1 MSPFGQQGEAGWWRQ
16 QAFSAFE
23 IIFLLRGDEA
33 VLTVL
38 SIIINI
44 LKRIVS

>member
-33 VLTVL
+33 VTVL
-38 SIIINI
+38 SIIIYI
-44 LKRIVS
+44 EAYRIVS

>member
-23 IIFLLRGDEA
+23 IIFLLRGERSCNS
-33 VLTVL
+33 VVNHK
-38 SIIINI
+38 IY
-44 LKRIVS
+44 IVS

>member
-33 VLTVL
+33 VLTVYVNHY
-38 SIIINI
+38 IIY
-44 LKRIVS
+44 